1 MHPAVPFVGSECCLC
16 SLNLLP
22 HLLLQSEEL
31 FVEFPDIISNPA
43 DLDRQ
48 VLILLQGDV
57 AGGLV
62 GALMW
67 LLVMNDFT
75 DRVGEGVEI
84 TNKTF
89 NCILH
94 A

>member
-1 MHPAVPFVGSECCLC
+1 M
-16 SLNLLP
+16 
-22 HLLLQSEEL
+22 
-31 FVEFPDIISNPA
+31 
-43 DLDRQ
+43 
-48 VLILLQGDV
+48 

-67 LLVMNDFT
+67 LLLMDNFT

-94 A
+94 AGKVRVNRQVFKVLKRFLFLTQ